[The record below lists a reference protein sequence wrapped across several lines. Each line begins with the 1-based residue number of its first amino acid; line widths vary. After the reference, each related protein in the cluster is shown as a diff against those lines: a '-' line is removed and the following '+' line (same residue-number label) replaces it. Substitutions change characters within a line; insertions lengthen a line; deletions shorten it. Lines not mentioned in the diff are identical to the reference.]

1 MESTMTA
8 IETTGT
14 IDENRQLRID
24 APMPVSGPMRVR
36 VLVLYPIASD
46 DWNEEEWLEA
56 AAQNPAFAFLH
67 DPAEDIYT
75 LSDGEPF
82 RDKV

>member
-1 MESTMTA
+1 MTA

-24 APMPVSGPMRVR
+24 EPMPVSGPMRVR
-36 VLVLYPIASD
+36 VLVLYPLSD
-46 DWNEEEWLEA
+46 DLAEEEWLQA
-56 AAQNPAFAFLH
+56 ATRNPAFAYLH
-67 DPAEDIYT
+67 DPAEDVYS

-82 RDKV
+82 DDKV